1 MTSNTTYHDIELK
14 AWGNIF
20 CQYHL
25 HKRLQI
31 TFFQFMA
38 LSADA
43 KHARIQAC
51 LNRGATQ

>member
-43 KHARIQAC
+43 KHERIQAC